1 MVSLACLPQKHEF
14 KVLIFLLD
22 ETEMAQNNSLIVWK
36 LQTTVA
42 EDKLEKWHEPSNKS
56 EITGFYME
64 KNSKFTGSFSWSFF
78 MRHRLPWFLSGCF
91 WSPCFFNSPFRGIPC
106 CKTSIICISC
116 WSRWFTSTNSNK
128 LTVFTSPPST
138 SYTGQQ
144 SS

>member
-1 MVSLACLPQKHEF
+1 MF
-14 KVLIFLLD
+14 G
-22 ETEMAQNNSLIVWK
+22 K

-116 WSRWFTSTNSNK
+116 WSRWFTSTNSK
-128 LTVFTSPPST
+128 RLTASSSPPSSLSNFCIT
-138 SYTGQQ
+138 RSCCFSLISPFAKFTKL
-144 SS
+144 